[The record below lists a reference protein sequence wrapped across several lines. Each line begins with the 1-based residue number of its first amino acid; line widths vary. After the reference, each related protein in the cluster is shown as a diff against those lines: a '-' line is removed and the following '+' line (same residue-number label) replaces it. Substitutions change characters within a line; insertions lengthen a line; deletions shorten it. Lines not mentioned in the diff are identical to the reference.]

1 MIKYSLKCNKCLCEF
16 DSWFGSSHEYDR
28 LLKLKYLNCENCGSL
43 DVQKSLMTPNLANTR
58 KKKENSDTNK
68 YKLIKRKLKSYQ
80 NFIKKNFDFVGE
92 NFAYEARS
100 LHYSK
105 KKDKSKKGIYGTAS
119 PDEIK
124 ELKEEG
130 IESDIIPWIKD
141 KEN

>member
-43 DVQKSLMTPNLANTR
+43 DVQKSLMTPNIFNAKKNKSLKNEKKHNNV
-58 KKKENSDTNK
+58 KKKLRE
-68 YKLIKRKLKSYQ
+68 YQ
-80 NFIKKNFDFVGE
+80 KFIKNNFEYVGD
-92 NFAYEARS
+92 NFTYEARS
-100 LHYSK
+100 IHYNK
-105 KKDKSKKGIYGTAS
+105 KRNKKNIYGNATL
-119 PDEIK
+119 DEVK

-130 IESDIIPWIKD
+130 IDTEMIPWIED

>member
-68 YKLIKRKLKSYQ
+68 YKVIKRKLKSYQ
-80 NFIKKNFDFVGE
+80 NK
-92 NFAYEARS
+92 
-100 LHYSK
+100 
-105 KKDKSKKGIYGTAS
+105 
-119 PDEIK
+119 
-124 ELKEEG
+124 
-130 IESDIIPWIKD
+130 
-141 KEN
+141 